1 MTVTEKPRNAWGRL
15 SLAGQFALAG
25 GLVVLVAALAIGY
38 WVSRRIEDSVVRNTA
53 NATALYMESFIA
65 PLIQDLATSD
75 TIAPED
81 AAAISR
87 LLHDTPLGSRVVSF
101 KIWVKGARIV
111 AASDADIVGKSF
123 PGSADL
129 RLAWAGQVVGS
140 FDRLDEDENVAE
152 AAMGVPLLQIYAPIR
167 ARQSGEI
174 IAIAE
179 FYEVATQLKADLTRA
194 RTTSW
199 LGVFLV
205 MMAIGG
211 SLFAI
216 VLRGSRVID
225 RQLVDLGEMA
235 ARNAAL
241 RLKAQGAAAR
251 FAEINDQGLRRVGAD
266 LHDGPAQLIGFA
278 ALRLDALRR
287 HAPGAAAQRDI
298 GEIEKALREA
308 MQDIRNI
315 SRGVSFPDIDRQTLP
330 DVIQK
335 LVEAHAERTHG
346 EVSLTSTLAPN
357 RDLPIAAKICIGR
370 VVQEGLTN
378 AWRHGDGVA
387 QEVSVVEADGT
398 LTVSVRDGGPG
409 LPPSQG
415 EGSFGLGLA
424 GLAGRV
430 DSLGGHLT
438 LRDRRD
444 GKPGAEL
451 LVVLDLRSIE

>member
-1 MTVTEKPRNAWGRL
+1 
-15 SLAGQFALAG
+15 
-25 GLVVLVAALAIGY
+25 
-38 WVSRRIEDSVVRNTA
+38 
-53 NATALYMESFIA
+53 
-65 PLIQDLATSD
+65 
-75 TIAPED
+75 
-81 AAAISR
+81 
-87 LLHDTPLGSRVVSF
+87 
-101 KIWVKGARIV
+101 
-111 AASDADIVGKSF
+111 
-123 PGSADL
+123 
-129 RLAWAGQVVGS
+129 
-140 FDRLDEDENVAE
+140 
-152 AAMGVPLLQIYAPIR
+152 
-167 ARQSGEI
+167 
-174 IAIAE
+174 
-179 FYEVATQLKADLTRA
+179 
-194 RTTSW
+194 
-199 LGVFLV
+199 
-205 MMAIGG
+205 
-211 SLFAI
+211 
-216 VLRGSRVID
+216 
-225 RQLVDLGEMA
+225 
-235 ARNAAL
+235 
-241 RLKAQGAAAR
+241 
-251 FAEINDQGLRRVGAD
+251 
-266 LHDGPAQLIGFA
+266 
-278 ALRLDALRR
+278 
-287 HAPGAAAQRDI
+287 
-298 GEIEKALREA
+298 